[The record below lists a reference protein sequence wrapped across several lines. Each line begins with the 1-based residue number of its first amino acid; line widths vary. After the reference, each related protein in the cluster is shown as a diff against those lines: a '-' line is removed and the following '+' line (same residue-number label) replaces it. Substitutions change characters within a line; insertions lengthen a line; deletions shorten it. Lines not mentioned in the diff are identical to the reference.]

1 MRRRWSFL
9 AVPAVALG
17 LLVVGAPVT
26 VLAQSSENDCLATT
40 PPGCYAPQQFLTAY
54 DIQPLRDRG
63 IYGRGK
69 TVSMP
74 EHFPGPTAS
83 PRKSPTFA
91 RTWPPSTAGSTSLLH
106 TSTS

>member
-17 LLVVGAPVT
+17 LLVVAPVT
-26 VLAQSSENDCLATT
+26 VLAQSSANDCLATT
-40 PPGCYAPQQFLTAY
+40 PPGCYAPQQFLIAY

-63 IYGRGK
+63 IDGRGK

-83 PRKSPTFA
+83 PPQVTDI
-91 RTWPPSTAGSTSLLH
+91 
-106 TSTS
+106 